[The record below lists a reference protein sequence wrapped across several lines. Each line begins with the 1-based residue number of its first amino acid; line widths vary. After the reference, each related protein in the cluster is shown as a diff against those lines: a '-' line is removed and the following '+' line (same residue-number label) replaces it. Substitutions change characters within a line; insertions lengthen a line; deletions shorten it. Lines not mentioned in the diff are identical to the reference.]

1 MIVKS
6 HSEEWSRSARPDASM
21 LDHATLR
28 AVDAALAAEGH
39 TRQDSR
45 SARGIVRSLNP
56 TAFAPRRVPVVRA
69 LSARRRLRITQ
80 AHTVVWER
88 LVGSVWVDDPH
99 HVNDS
104 EEISIA
110 AEALRAA
117 GPDGM
122 EPEPA
127 EPEPEGGCAG
137 ICDRIALGPQEGA

>member
-1 MIVKS
+1 MT
-6 HSEEWSRSARPDASM
+6 
-21 LDHATLR
+21 LDPATLR
-28 AVDAALAAEGH
+28 AVDEALRGASFRVGPEYGPSAARNVIRALDPA
-39 TRQDSR
+39 
-45 SARGIVRSLNP
+45 
-56 TAFAPRRVPVVRA
+56 AFAPRRVPVVRA

-117 GPDGM
+117 GPDGC
-122 EPEPA
+122 EPDPND
-127 EPEPEGGCAG
+127 PNGPGGG
-137 ICDRIALGPQEGA
+137 HG